1 MAKCVVRNSRLKQ
14 IRYVSKDDFSIRP
27 FGQGCI
33 ELVFRNARVIFV
45 KGMTKR
51 KVS

>member
-1 MAKCVVRNSRLKQ
+1 MLLEIRGSSR
-14 IRYVSKDDFSIRP
+14 IRYVSKDDWSIRSL
-27 FGQGCI
+27 GQGCI

>member
-1 MAKCVVRNSRLKQ
+1 MLLESQLSQ
-14 IRYVSKDDFSIRP
+14 IRYVSKDDNSIRP

-33 ELVFRNARVIFV
+33 ELVFRNARVILV
-45 KGMTKR
+45 KDITKR